1 MLRFSAISIFPYEII
16 MENVATIAFLA
27 TFVFAFFKFI
37 EYKFIDKSREMKPL
51 KYFIRD
57 CVFVFLSSAASAFLY
72 GEMNGT
78 INELVNVITDS
89 KTINPTSLQ
98 VFTEMPGF

>member
-1 MLRFSAISIFPYEII
+1 
-16 MENVATIAFLA
+16 MENILTVAFFTTLC
-27 TFVFAFFKFI
+27 FVFFKFI

-57 CVFVFLSSAASAFLY
+57 SLFVFISSAIGSSIYF
-72 GEMNGT
+72 GMNNS
-78 INELVNVITDS
+78 INELVNVITDT